1 MSSKYNANIGFFV
14 YLRYTTPTVMKY
26 IVRAIKYFFY
36 FALLSTA
43 LITVLV
49 LIGAVENDINEIFE
63 EGYNSLWKIGVFFA
77 AISAIYPKVGFINRS
92 VAVNREWS
100 EIREE
105 AISFFNDRRYE
116 LETET
121 PEQITFRIKGVAGKF
136 SKMFEDRVTV
146 TRNLDGYSF
155 EGLRKDVLRLGA
167 SFESKFYR
175 SEE

>member
-1 MSSKYNANIGFFV
+1 
-14 YLRYTTPTVMKY
+14 MKY
-26 IVRAIKYFFY
+26 LVRSVKYFFY

-43 LITVLV
+43 LITALV
-49 LIGAVENDINEIFE
+49 LIGAVETDINEIFE

-77 AISAIYPKVGFINRS
+77 AVSAVYPKVGFIGRN

-105 AISFFNDRRYE
+105 AISFFSDRRYE
-116 LETET
+116 LESET
-121 PEQITFRIKGVAGKF
+121 PDQITFRIKGTAGKL

-146 TRNLDGYSF
+146 TRTLDGYVF

-167 SFESKFYR
+167 SFENKFYS